1 MTVTISGS
9 LFKTV
14 VSSALMRQLAAR
26 TSALI
31 RADLQKKGSGTAGA
45 NGVQWAPISEA
56 AKATRAARDKRYGA
70 ILRQRKNLTIRER
83 ELMSDIRG
91 RGILPRGSENEQKRR
106 DIIGH
111 EICETVEY
119 KAIHAERAD
128 MRASR
133 QALID
138 ELGNNPIGHS
148 SGALIRSFREGEPG
162 NVFEIKADSFTVG
175 SSVSYA
181 EAFDANREL
190 IPSQFPS
197 VWMRELEGLLVEG
210 LIA

>member
-1 MTVTISGS
+1 MSVTLTGS
-9 LFKTV
+9 LFKTE
-14 VSSALMRQLAAR
+14 VSTALMRQLAAR

-31 RADLQKKGSGTAGA
+31 RKDLQKKAAGSAGA
-45 NGVQWAPISEA
+45 NGAQWAPITEA
-56 AKATRAARDKRYGA
+56 GKATRAARDKRYGS
-70 ILRQRKNLTIRER
+70 ILRQRKHLTERER
-83 ELMSDIRG
+83 LLMSDIRG
-91 RGILPRGSENEQKRR
+91 RGVLPRGSENEQKRR

-119 KAIHAERAD
+119 KAIHSERAE
-128 MRASR
+128 MRQSR
-133 QALID
+133 RALID

-148 SGALIRSFREGEPG
+148 SGAMFRSFQEGEPG

-175 SSVSYA
+175 SSVPYA
-181 EAFDANREL
+181 EAFDAKREL

-197 VWMRELEGLLVEG
+197 VWTRELEGLLVEG